1 MRNGGAVLDASGG
14 LGGEVRWRS
23 GEAVF
28 AASVEPGAGALL
40 TNDGPWIC
48 AFGGALLMMSSGHGL
63 AASVEAS
70 QQMSGGPGIAATGA
84 APQLRNDEPG
94 LGASGGASQLR
105 NGGAG
110 VLHSDD
116 FGRCPL
122 RTDLVGWDGLLV
134 GVTAGVGEAQNG
146 TDVGDDE
153 SGGPAAAVLGAS
165 CKEGGLRGDGRS
177 LEREEEVRTEE
188 EEVNGLSA
196 ALAGQASSGGSGRS
210 AVAVALDTLAA
221 PYRLVAPH
229 RLFAPHRPFVPG
241 RLEAPRMLFAPCRLE
256 APRMLFVPCRLD
268 AVHMLFAPGRLDAA
282 RTLVF
287 LGRPVALGTTVALQK
302 LFAPRMPSA
311 LHKPVSL

>member
-165 CKEGGLRGDGRS
+165 CKEGGLHGDGRS

-210 AVAVALDTLAA
+210 AAAVALDTLAA

-229 RLFAPHRPFVPG
+229 RLFAP
-241 RLEAPRMLFAPCRLE
+241 CRLE
-256 APRMLFVPCRLD
+256 APRMLFVPC
-268 AVHMLFAPGRLDAA
+268 RLDAA